1 MIRLLQQDN
10 RIMKIIFAVII
21 GLAAITM
28 VITLVPGIFDNSGG
42 ANDAT
47 VYATVR
53 QPGFFGSMIGE
64 STPMKAVEV
73 KQLAARQLQQE
84 HFPEQ
89 LMPYLLPRP
98 GQNLG

>member
-47 VYATVR
+47 VT
-53 QPGFFGSMIGE
+53 FS
-64 STPMKAVEV
+64 
-73 KQLAARQLQQE
+73 
-84 HFPEQ
+84 
-89 LMPYLLPRP
+89 
-98 GQNLG
+98 

>member
-47 VYATVR
+47 VYATVKE
-53 QPGFFGSMIGE
+53 PGFFGRR
-64 STPMKAVEV
+64 STSFGGGTVSAGVD
-73 KQLAARQLQQE
+73 
-84 HFPEQ
+84 
-89 LMPYLLPRP
+89 
-98 GQNLG
+98 G

>member
-28 VITLVPGIFDNSGG
+28 VITLVPGIFDNASTT
-42 ANDAT
+42 DAS

-53 QPGFFGSMIGE
+53 QPGFFGRTIGE
-64 STPMKAVEV
+64 STPIRSAEV
-73 KQLAARQLQQE
+73 NQLASRQLQQ
-84 HFPEQ
+84 Q
-89 LMPYLLPRP
+89 
-98 GQNLG
+98 